1 MHQPT
6 RGSLPLS
13 AVPGAFYYERETVP
27 TSNSDLWNEFA
38 SGDVSR
44 IVDFS
49 YAGYDQGRSDP
60 PFVSATDGWNVIPV
74 TCGADVCILVLAS
87 LFMFLLIRCAH
98 ILCLHLLGSSIYM
111 TCAHILGLL
120 PY

>member
-1 MHQPT
+1 MHQST

-13 AVPGAFYYERETVP
+13 AVPSAYYYERETVP
-27 TSNSDLWNEFA
+27 TSNSDLWDEFA

-60 PFVSATDGWNVIPV
+60 PFASAADGWNVIPV
-74 TCGADVCILVLAS
+74 TCGADVC
-87 LFMFLLIRCAH
+87 
-98 ILCLHLLGSSIYM
+98 
-111 TCAHILGLL
+111 LL
-120 PY
+120 PPYEKPFVHKMRAYIFAADVKCVPCLPPSHS